1 MPRNLSAWMDL
12 TVHLVVMLAL
22 ISVLYFYN
30 EYIAAGAAVLWLCLA
45 SFARERCA
53 DRSRRF
59 EIYFKN
65 VLRNLGLMLN
75 YAVEGLP
82 QAILIVNEE
91 GRVQWT
97 NSRVKELVGSAVEQD
112 TDMADVWPGL
122 IVKPVWGTEGEYV
135 FMHEDRYFQ
144 VFHEP
149 IKSPLAGQQPLMAL
163 YVQDV
168 SGFEHLR
175 NEYMRSRTVLC
186 FIQIDNYD
194 EVVQRQTEAER
205 TALLLAVNQQL
216 DNWTKAHGGFMR
228 RVAEDRYIVLLE
240 REGLDMAMG
249 EKFEVLDKVRQL
261 TNTNRLP
268 VTLSMGIAVADS
280 QTMGDLGSQAQAGLD
295 LALGRGGDQVA
306 VNIGGKTQ
314 FFGGR
319 AKAVEKHTRVKAR
332 VVAHA
337 LREIMEG
344 SDEIYVMGHHNED
357 FDCFGA
363 AMGVAKMARQL
374 EKTVHIVLSDM
385 NDGIDKFADLL
396 HGKEEY
402 ENLFVRAEDLT
413 DALKP
418 NPLVIVVDTH
428 IPHLVACPD
437 LLDMTNQVV
446 VIDHHRRSEHFIK
459 NPLLVYIE
467 PASSSTSELVTEL
480 LMYFEDNMMLSRL
493 DATALYSGIVV
504 DTKNFAVQTGVRTFD
519 AAAYLRR
526 SGADPVMVRH
536 LFRTDYETTVA
547 LAEVK
552 ARSKLYPGGF
562 IVSSNPK
569 LCQNGSVIAAQAA
582 DSFLRVEGVR
592 MSIVVFQLD
601 ENTVGLSARSTGEL
615 NVQVIMEFF
624 GGGGH
629 QNVAGAQV
637 KGEKLEEILSRVVD
651 VSQDYIKEYDSNES
665 DTESG
670 RKEAGQKG

>member
-1 MPRNLSAWMDL
+1 MEEL
-12 TVHLVVMLAL
+12 
-22 ISVLYFYN
+22 
-30 EYIAAGAAVLWLCLA
+30 GA
-45 SFARERCA
+45 
-53 DRSRRF
+53 
-59 EIYFKN
+59 
-65 VLRNLGLMLN
+65 
-75 YAVEGLP
+75 
-82 QAILIVNEE
+82 
-91 GRVQWT
+91 
-97 NSRVKELVGSAVEQD
+97 
-112 TDMADVWPGL
+112 
-122 IVKPVWGTEGEYV
+122 
-135 FMHEDRYFQ
+135 
-144 VFHEP
+144 
-149 IKSPLAGQQPLMAL
+149 
-163 YVQDV
+163 
-168 SGFEHLR
+168 
-175 NEYMRSRTVLC
+175 
-186 FIQIDNYD
+186 
-194 EVVQRQTEAER
+194 
-205 TALLLAVNQQL
+205 
-216 DNWTKAHGGFMR
+216 
-228 RVAEDRYIVLLE
+228 
-240 REGLDMAMG
+240 
-249 EKFEVLDKVRQL
+249 
-261 TNTNRLP
+261 
-268 VTLSMGIAVADS
+268 
-280 QTMGDLGSQAQAGLD
+280 QAQAGLD

-306 VNIGGKTQ
+306 VNLGGKTQ

-337 LREIMEG
+337 LREILEG
-344 SDEIYVMGHHNED
+344 ADEVYIMGHHNED

-374 EKTVHIVLSDM
+374 KKTVHIVLSDM

-402 ENLFVRAEDLT
+402 ENLFVRAEDLA
-413 DALKP
+413 DAVNP

-428 IPHLVACPD
+428 IPHLVACPE

-480 LMYFEDNMMLSRL
+480 LMYFEDNMLLSRL

-592 MSIVVFQLD
+592 MSIVAFQLD

-637 KGEKLEEILSRVVD
+637 KGEKLEEILERVVD

>member
-30 EYIAAGAAVLWLCLA
+30 EYLAAGAAVLWLCLA

-65 VLRNLGLMLN
+65 VLRNLGAMLN

-91 GRVQWT
+91 GRVQWA
-97 NSRVKELVGSAVEQD
+97 NSRIKELVGTEVEQD

-122 IVKPVWGTEGEYV
+122 IVSPVWGTEGEYV

-149 IKSPLAGQQPLMAL
+149 IKSPVGQQPLMAL

-216 DNWTKAHGGFMR
+216 DNWTKAHDGFMR

-344 SDEIYVMGHHNED
+344 AEEIYVMGHHNED

-363 AMGVAKMARQL
+363 AMGIAKMARQL
-374 EKTVHIVLSDM
+374 GKNVHIVLSDM

-402 ENLFVRAEDLT
+402 ENLFVRAEDLSGT
-413 DALKP
+413 VSI

-428 IPHLVACPD
+428 IPHLVACPE
-437 LLDMTNQVV
+437 LLDATNQVV

-459 NPLLVYIE
+459 SPLLVYIE

-592 MSIVVFQLD
+592 MSIVAFQLD

-637 KGEKLEEILSRVVD
+637 KGEKLEEILERVVD

-665 DTESG
+665 NTESG
-670 RKEAGQKG
+670 RKEAG

>member
-30 EYIAAGAAVLWLCLA
+30 EYVAAGAAVLWLCLA

-59 EIYFKN
+59 DIYFKN
-65 VLRNLGLMLN
+65 VLRNLGVMLN

-91 GRVQWT
+91 GRLQWA
-97 NSRVKELVGSAVEQD
+97 NSRVQSLVGEPVEQD

-122 IVKPVWGTEGEYV
+122 IVGPVWGTEGEYV
-135 FMHEDRYFQ
+135 FMHGDRYFQ
-144 VFHEP
+144 VFHKP
-149 IKSPLAGQQPLMAL
+149 IKSLSGQEPLMAL

-175 NEYMRSRTVLC
+175 NEYMRCRTVLC

-268 VTLSMGIAVADS
+268 VTLSMGISVADS
-280 QTMGDLGSQAQAGLD
+280 QSMGELGAQSQAGLD

-344 SDEIYVMGHHNED
+344 TDEIYIMGHHNED

-374 EKTVHIVLSDM
+374 EKNVHIVLSDM
-385 NDGIDKFADLL
+385 NEGIDKFADLL
-396 HGKEEY
+396 QGKEEY

-413 DALKP
+413 GTVSL

-428 IPHLVACPD
+428 IPHMSACPE
-437 LLDMTNQVV
+437 LLDKSNQVV

-467 PASSSTSELVTEL
+467 PAASSTSELVTEL
-480 LMYFEDNMMLSRL
+480 LMYFEDNMMISRL

-536 LFRTDYETTVA
+536 LFRSDYETTVA

-562 IVSSNPK
+562 IISSNPK
-569 LCQNGSVIAAQAA
+569 LCANGQVIAAQAA
-582 DSFLRVEGVR
+582 DSFLRIENVR

-637 KGEKLEEILSRVVD
+637 KDGKLEEILARVVD
-651 VSQDYIKEYDSNES
+651 VTQDYIKEYDSNES
-665 DTESG
+665 DTDAG